1 MRSNRILLAVFAA
14 CLTASCVPSRM
25 FDDMKTSKLQCD
37 EENAK
42 LKADMLAA
50 NTRISELDSRN
61 SELDQQNKYLRND
74 TTSMGEGT
82 RRLTKLYNELSDSYD
97 KLSKNNEKMLASGQS
112 ENRKLISQLNQ
123 TQEELQRK
131 EDALA
136 ARERELNETS
146 AQLKLR
152 EARVAELQ
160 QVLDSKDSAVKALK
174 ETVTKALLGFQGQG
188 LTVEQKNGK
197 VYVSLE
203 ERLLFASGSTVVDP
217 KGEDALKELG
227 NVLAKNTDINVL
239 IEGHTDNVPIKGG
252 AIKDNWDLSVLRATS
267 VVRILEKN
275 KGVAPVRLTPAGR
288 GEYMPIEK
296 ANTADARKKNRR
308 IEVILTPKLDELFQ
322 VLESN

>member
-1 MRSNRILLAVFAA
+1 
-14 CLTASCVPSRM
+14 M
-25 FDDMKTSKLQCD
+25 FDEMKTSKLQCD

-50 NTRISELDSRN
+50 NTRIGELDSRN
-61 SELDQQNKYLRND
+61 NELDQQNKYLRND
-74 TTSMGEGT
+74 TASMGEGT
-82 RRLTKLYNELSDSYD
+82 RRLTKLFNELSESYD

-112 ENRKLISQLNQ
+112 ENRKLISQLNE

-174 ETVTKALLGFQGQG
+174 ETVTKALLGFEGQG
-188 LTVEQKNGK
+188 LTIEQKNGK

-217 KGEDALKELG
+217 KGEEALKELG
-227 NVLAKNTDINVL
+227 NVLAKNTEINVL

-267 VVRILEKN
+267 VVRIMEKN

-288 GEYMPIEK
+288 GEFMPIDK
-296 ANTADARKKNRR
+296 ANSAEARKKNRR
-308 IEVILTPKLDELFQ
+308 IEVILTPKLDALFQ

>member
-1 MRSNRILLAVFAA
+1 
-14 CLTASCVPSRM
+14 M
-25 FDDMKTSKLQCD
+25 FDEMKTSKLQCD

-50 NTRISELDSRN
+50 NTRIGELDSRN
-61 SELDQQNKYLRND
+61 NELDQQNKYLRND

-82 RRLTKLYNELSDSYD
+82 RRLTKLYNELSESYD

-112 ENRKLISQLNQ
+112 ENRKLISQLNE

-174 ETVTKALLGFQGQG
+174 ETVTKALLGFEGQG
-188 LTVEQKNGK
+188 LTIEQKNGK

-217 KGEDALKELG
+217 KGEEALKELG
-227 NVLAKNTDINVL
+227 NVLAKNTEINVL

-267 VVRILEKN
+267 VVRIMEKN

-288 GEYMPIEK
+288 GEFMPIDK
-296 ANTADARKKNRR
+296 ANSAEARKKNRR

>member
-1 MRSNRILLAVFAA
+1 
-14 CLTASCVPSRM
+14 M
-25 FDDMKTSKLQCD
+25 FDEMKTSKLQCD

-61 SELDQQNKYLRND
+61 NELDQQNKYLRND
-74 TTSMGEGT
+74 TASMGEGT

-112 ENRKLISQLNQ
+112 ENRKLISQLNA

-160 QVLDSKDSAVKALK
+160 QILDTKDSAVKALK
-174 ETVTKALLGFQGQG
+174 ESVSKALLGFEGQG

-217 KGEDALKELG
+217 KGEEALKELG

-288 GEYMPIEK
+288 GEFMPIDK
-296 ANTADARKKNRR
+296 ANNAEARKKNRR

>member
-1 MRSNRILLAVFAA
+1 
-14 CLTASCVPSRM
+14 M
-25 FDDMKTSKLQCD
+25 FDEMKTSKLQCD
-37 EENAK
+37 EENTK
-42 LKADMLAA
+42 LKADLLAA
-50 NTRISELDSRN
+50 NTRNGELESRN
-61 SELDQQNKYLRND
+61 DELEQQNKFLRND

-97 KLSKNNEKMLASGQS
+97 KLAKNNEKLLATGQS
-112 ENRKLISQLNQ
+112 ENRKLIGQLNE

-152 EARVAELQ
+152 EQRVAELQ
-160 QVLDSKDSAVKALK
+160 KILDSKDSAVNALK
-174 ETVTKALLGFQGQG
+174 ETVSKALLGFEGQG

-217 KGEDALKELG
+217 KGEEALKELG

-239 IEGHTDNVPIKGG
+239 IEGHTDNVPMKGS

-288 GEYMPIEK
+288 GEYMPLDN
-296 ANTADARKKNRR
+296 ANSAEARKKNRR

>member
-25 FDDMKTSKLQCD
+25 FDEMKTSKLQCD

-50 NTRISELDSRN
+50 NTRISELDSRK

-288 GEYMPIEK
+288 GEFMPIDK

>member
-1 MRSNRILLAVFAA
+1 MKATRIYFLMILMVS
-14 CLTASCVPSRM
+14 LASCVPSRM
-25 FDDMKTSKLQCD
+25 FDDMKTSKLRCD
-37 EENAK
+37 EENTK
-42 LKADMLAA
+42 LKADLLAA
-50 NTRISELDSRN
+50 NTRIGELESRVSEI
-61 SELDQQNKYLRND
+61 EQQNRYLRND

-112 ENRKLISQLNQ
+112 ENRKLISQLNE

-160 QVLDSKDSAVKALK
+160 KILDSKDSAVKALK
-174 ETVTKALLGFQGQG
+174 ETVSKALLGFEGQG

-203 ERLLFASGSTVVDP
+203 ERLLFASGSTIVDP
-217 KGEDALKELG
+217 KGEEALKELG
-227 NVLAKNTDINVL
+227 NVLAKNTEINVL

-288 GEYMPIEK
+288 GEYMPIDK
-296 ANTADARKKNRR
+296 ANNADARRKNRR

>member
-1 MRSNRILLAVFAA
+1 MRSNRILLAVFTA
-14 CLTASCVPSRM
+14 CLTVSCVPSRM
-25 FDDMKTSKLQCD
+25 FDEMKTSKLQCD

-50 NTRISELDSRN
+50 NTRIGELDSRN
-61 SELDQQNKYLRND
+61 NELDQQNKYLRND

-82 RRLTKLYNELSDSYD
+82 RRLTKLYNELSESYD

-112 ENRKLISQLNQ
+112 ENRKLISQLNE

-174 ETVTKALLGFQGQG
+174 ETVTKALLGFEGQG
-188 LTVEQKNGK
+188 LTIEQKNGK

-217 KGEDALKELG
+217 KGEEALKELG
-227 NVLAKNTDINVL
+227 NVLAKNTEINVL

-267 VVRILEKN
+267 VVRIMEKN

-288 GEYMPIEK
+288 GEFMPIDK
-296 ANTADARKKNRR
+296 ANSAEARKKNRR

>member
-25 FDDMKTSKLQCD
+25 FDEMKTSKLQCD

-288 GEYMPIEK
+288 GEYMPIDK

>member
-1 MRSNRILLAVFAA
+1 MKAPRIYMILVLVALVS
-14 CLTASCVPSRM
+14 SCVPSRM
-25 FDDMKTSKLQCD
+25 FDEMKTSKLRCD
-37 EENAK
+37 EENTK
-42 LKADMLAA
+42 LKADLLAA
-50 NTRISELDSRN
+50 NTRISELDTRL
-61 SELDQQNKYLRND
+61 SELDQQNRYLRND

-112 ENRKLISQLNQ
+112 ENRKLISQLNE

-160 QVLDSKDSAVKALK
+160 KILDSKDSAVKALK
-174 ETVTKALLGFQGQG
+174 ETVSKALLGFEGQG

-217 KGEDALKELG
+217 KGEEALKQLG
-227 NVLAKNTDINVL
+227 DVLAKNTEINVL

-275 KGVAPVRLTPAGR
+275 KGVTPVRLTPAGR
-288 GEYMPIEK
+288 GEFMPIDK
-296 ANTADARKKNRR
+296 ANNADARKKNRR

>member
-1 MRSNRILLAVFAA
+1 MGNNRILLAFFAA
-14 CLTASCVPSRM
+14 CLTTSCVPSRM
-25 FDDMKTSKLQCD
+25 FDEMKTSKLQCD

-61 SELDQQNKYLRND
+61 NELDQQNKYLRND

-82 RRLTKLYNELSDSYD
+82 RRLTKLYNELSESYD

-112 ENRKLISQLNQ
+112 ENRKLISQLNE

-136 ARERELNETS
+136 ARERELNQTS

-160 QVLDSKDSAVKALK
+160 QILDSKDSAVKALK
-174 ETVTKALLGFQGQG
+174 ETVTKALLGFEGQG

-217 KGEDALKELG
+217 KGEEALKELG

-288 GEYMPIEK
+288 GEFMPIDK

-308 IEVILTPKLDELFQ
+308 IEVILTPKLDALFQ
-322 VLESN
+322 VLENN

>member
-25 FDDMKTSKLQCD
+25 FDEMKTSKLQCD

-288 GEYMPIEK
+288 GEYMPIAK

>member
-1 MRSNRILLAVFAA
+1 
-14 CLTASCVPSRM
+14 M
-25 FDDMKTSKLQCD
+25 FDEMKTSKLQCD

-50 NTRISELDSRN
+50 NTRIGELDSRN
-61 SELDQQNKYLRND
+61 NELDQQNKYLRND
-74 TTSMGEGT
+74 TASMGEGT
-82 RRLTKLYNELSDSYD
+82 RRLTKLYNELSESYD

-112 ENRKLISQLNQ
+112 ENRKLISQLNE

-174 ETVTKALLGFQGQG
+174 ETVTKALLGFEGQG
-188 LTVEQKNGK
+188 LTIEQKNGK

-217 KGEDALKELG
+217 KGEEALKELG
-227 NVLAKNTDINVL
+227 NVLAKNTEINVL

-267 VVRILEKN
+267 VVRIMEKN

-288 GEYMPIEK
+288 GEFMPIDK
-296 ANTADARKKNRR
+296 ANSAEARKKNRR

>member
-1 MRSNRILLAVFAA
+1 
-14 CLTASCVPSRM
+14 
-25 FDDMKTSKLQCD
+25 MKTSKMQCD
-37 EENAK
+37 EENTK
-42 LKADMLAA
+42 LKADLLAA
-50 NTRISELDSRN
+50 NTRN
-61 SELDQQNKYLRND
+61 SELESRNDELEQQNKFLRND

-97 KLSKNNEKMLASGQS
+97 KLAKNNEKLLATGQS
-112 ENRKLISQLNQ
+112 ENRKLISQLNE
-123 TQEELQRK
+123 TQEELQKK

-152 EARVAELQ
+152 EQRVAELQ
-160 QVLDSKDSAVKALK
+160 QILDSKDSAVKALK
-174 ETVTKALLGFQGQG
+174 ETVSKALLGFEGQG

-203 ERLLFASGSTVVDP
+203 ERLLFASGSTIVDP
-217 KGEDALKELG
+217 KGEEALKELG

-239 IEGHTDNVPIKGG
+239 IEGHTDNVPMKGST
-252 AIKDNWDLSVLRATS
+252 IKDNWDLSVLRATS

-288 GEYMPIEK
+288 GEYMPLDK
-296 ANTADARKKNRR
+296 ANSADARKKNRR